1 MQRLAKRE
9 QAAPA
14 LTFKKANVIS
24 MKLQIYSDLHNEF
37 SPFVPPAHDA
47 DVVIL
52 AGDICTKA
60 KGVVWAN
67 ETFDRPC
74 IYVAGNHEYYGGH
87 LESTL
92 QKMKAAAAA
101 HVHVLENDEIVLGG
115 VRFLGTTSWTD
126 FSSTGNQGLAAI
138 TAREVM
144 NDFRHIRTDNYRR
157 IRPDDLI
164 MRNRAAHAWLSDR
177 LSTPF
182 DGKTVVI
189 THHAPMVEVASPR
202 DYGHLTAAYANN
214 WHDLVMKTD
223 LWIYGHTHHSVDM
236 QIERTRVVSNP
247 RGYPGEKTGF
257 DPALTIEIGNG

>member
-1 MQRLAKRE
+1 
-9 QAAPA
+9 
-14 LTFKKANVIS
+14 
-24 MKLQIYSDLHNEF
+24 MKLQIFSDLHNEF
-37 SPFVPPAHDA
+37 SPFVPLAADA

-52 AGDICTKA
+52 AGDISTKA
-60 KGVVWAN
+60 KGVQWAN
-67 ETFDRPC
+67 ETFDCPC

-87 LESTL
+87 LDGTL
-92 QKMKAAAAA
+92 QKMKATAAS
-101 HVHVLENDEIVLGG
+101 HVHVLENDEVVLGG

-164 MRNRAAHAWLSDR
+164 MRNRAARTWLSDR

-189 THHAPMVEVASPR
+189 THHSPIVEISSTR
-202 DYGHLTAAYANN
+202 DHGHITAAYANN
-214 WHDLVMKTD
+214 WHDLVAQAD
-223 LWIYGHTHHSVDM
+223 LWVYGHTHHAVDI
-236 QIERTRVVSNP
+236 QIERTRVISNP
-247 RGYPGEKTGF
+247 RGYPGERTGF
-257 DPALTIEIGNG
+257 DPALIVEVGYG